1 MNGAL
6 VLIARRVD
14 RPGIAVVTGCTNVAT
29 NGAGVPTWR
38 GYDVETGNRLLAEV
52 LAVLARFAAGAEDA
66 R

>member
-6 VLIARRVD
+6 VLIGKRVQ
-14 RPGIAVVTGCTNVAT
+14 RPGIVVITDCTNVAAK
-29 NGAGVPTWR
+29 GASAPTWR

-52 LAVLARFAAGAEDA
+52 LGVLVGFAASEDA